1 MTRFFLV
8 IAPILAGLAV
18 AAGAFASHGLKGTLD
33 PKALDIWETAAKYQM
48 YQAIA
53 LLLVG
58 LFSAQGS
65 LPQSWLNGAGIAFM
79 VGIALFSGSLYA
91 LSLSGIKILGAIT
104 PLGGAAFIM
113 GWICLAIAGWQ
124 FDRSLT

>member
-18 AAGAFASHGLKGTLD
+18 AAGAFASHGLKTTLD
-33 PKALDIWETAAKYQM
+33 PQALAIWETAAKYQM

-58 LFSAQGS
+58 LFSVQGHYPRVGS
-65 LPQSWLNGAGIAFM
+65 MGLELLLSSGLCSFPGAFM
-79 VGIALFSGSLYA
+79 
-91 LSLSGIKILGAIT
+91 
-104 PLGGAAFIM
+104 P
-113 GWICLAIAGWQ
+113 
-124 FDRSLT
+124 

>member
-33 PKALDIWETAAKYQM
+33 ANALDIWETAAKYQM

-58 LFSAQGS
+58 LFSVQGS
-65 LPQSWLNGAGIAFM
+65 FPQSWLNGAGIAFI
-79 VGIALFSGSLYA
+79 VGIVLFSGSLYA
-91 LSLSGIKILGAIT
+91 LSLSGVKILGAIT
-104 PLGGAAFIM
+104 PLGGAAFIV

-124 FDRSLT
+124 FSR

>member
-18 AAGAFASHGLKGTLD
+18 AAGAFASHGLKETLD
-33 PKALDIWETAAKYQM
+33 ANALDIWETAAKYQM

-58 LFSAQGS
+58 LFSVQGS
-65 LPQSWLNGAGIAFM
+65 FPQSWLNGAGIAFI
-79 VGIALFSGSLYA
+79 VGIVLFSGSLYA
-91 LSLSGIKILGAIT
+91 LSLSGVKILGAIT
-104 PLGGAAFIM
+104 PLGGAAFIV

-124 FDRSLT
+124 FSR

>member
-18 AAGAFASHGLKGTLD
+18 AAGAFASHGLKNTLT
-33 PKALDIWETAAKYQM
+33 PQALDIWETAAKYQM

-58 LFSAQGS
+58 LFSMQGS
-65 LPQSWLNGAGIAFM
+65 LPQNWLNGAGIAFL
-79 VGIALFSGSLYA
+79 VGIVLFSGSLYG
-91 LSLSGIKILGAIT
+91 LGLSGVKILGAIT
-104 PLGGAAFIM
+104 PLGGAAFLI
-113 GWICLAIAGWQ
+113 GWGCLAIAGWGL
-124 FDRSLT
+124 RP

>member
-33 PKALDIWETAAKYQM
+33 ANALDIWETAAKYQM

-58 LFSAQGS
+58 LFSVQGAF
-65 LPQSWLNGAGIAFM
+65 PQSWLNGAGIAFI
-79 VGIALFSGSLYA
+79 VGIVLFSGSLYA
-91 LSLSGIKILGAIT
+91 LSLSGVKILGAIT
-104 PLGGAAFIM
+104 PLGGAAFLI

-124 FDRSLT
+124 LSR

>member
-33 PKALDIWETAAKYQM
+33 ANALDIWETAAKYQM

-58 LFSAQGS
+58 LFSVQGS
-65 LPQSWLNGAGIAFM
+65 FPKSWLNGAGIAFI
-79 VGIALFSGSLYA
+79 VGIVLFSGSLYA
-91 LSLSGIKILGAIT
+91 LSLSGVKILGAIT
-104 PLGGAAFIM
+104 PLGGAAFLI
-113 GWICLAIAGWQ
+113 GWICLAIASWQ
-124 FDRSLT
+124 LSR

>member
-33 PKALDIWETAAKYQM
+33 PNALDIWETAAKYQM

-58 LFSAQGS
+58 LFSVQGS
-65 LPQSWLNGAGIAFM
+65 LPQGWLNGAGIAFII
-79 VGIALFSGSLYA
+79 GIVLFSGSLYT
-91 LSLSGIKILGAIT
+91 LSLSGVKILGAIT
-104 PLGGAAFIM
+104 PLGGAAFLI
-113 GWICLAIAGWQ
+113 GWGCLAIAGWR
-124 FDRSLT
+124 FIS

>member
-33 PKALDIWETAAKYQM
+33 ANALDIWETAAKYQM

-58 LFSAQGS
+58 LFSVQGS
-65 LPQSWLNGAGIAFM
+65 LPQSWLNGAGIAFI
-79 VGIALFSGSLYA
+79 VGIVLFSGSLYA
-91 LSLSGIKILGAIT
+91 LSLSGVKILGAIT
-104 PLGGAAFIM
+104 PLGGAAFLI

-124 FDRSLT
+124 FSR

>member
-33 PKALDIWETAAKYQM
+33 ANALDIWETAAKYQM

-58 LFSAQGS
+58 LFSVQGS
-65 LPQSWLNGAGIAFM
+65 FPKSWLNGAGIAFI
-79 VGIALFSGSLYA
+79 VGIVLFSGSLYA
-91 LSLSGIKILGAIT
+91 LSLSGVKILGAIT
-104 PLGGAAFIM
+104 PLGGAAFLI
-113 GWICLAIAGWQ
+113 G
-124 FDRSLT
+124 